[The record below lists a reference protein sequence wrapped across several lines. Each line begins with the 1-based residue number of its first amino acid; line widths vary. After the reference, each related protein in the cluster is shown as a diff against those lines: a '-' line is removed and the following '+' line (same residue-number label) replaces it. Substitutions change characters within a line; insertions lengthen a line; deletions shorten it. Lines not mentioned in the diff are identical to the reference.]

1 MDAATLTA
9 IVAVPATVVSVGSAL
24 WATVKQRRTEDA
36 SLVVQS
42 FQILLENYRDENR
55 DQRNRLKDAEAKIG
69 DLRVQVA
76 HCEAD
81 KTAMAQRYEAEIKAL
96 QAQLDSIQR
105 QINDS
110 TAS

>member
-36 SLVVQS
+36 SITLQALT
-42 FQILLENYRDENR
+42 LLLATY
-55 DQRNRLKDAEAKIG
+55 QKDNEDLRGRVTSAESRIG
-69 DLRVQVA
+69 DLREQVA

-81 KTAMAQRYEAEIKAL
+81 KAVL
-96 QAQLDSIQR
+96 QTQLNSIQR
-105 QINDS
+105 QIDDTPS
-110 TAS
+110 PAS